1 LPRFSVAAMAVACH
15 GSMSDFVTLVVRSTI
30 PAGPGR
36 KYVADVEQKP
46 ICDVEQKPICKEVV
60 YLPN

>member
-1 LPRFSVAAMAVACH
+1 MAVACH